1 MLYRKTPWGPAPP
14 RCFAWL
20 SAGIARRADV
30 VAARGRHSAR
40 VMPLSVPEQF
50 RAAPCQPPPGVPGI
64 RPLLVVTTRN
74 NRPAYLRENGD
85 LATPKP

>member
-1 MLYRKTPWGPAPP
+1 
-14 RCFAWL
+14 
-20 SAGIARRADV
+20 
-30 VAARGRHSAR
+30 
-40 VMPLSVPEQF
+40 MPLSVPEQF